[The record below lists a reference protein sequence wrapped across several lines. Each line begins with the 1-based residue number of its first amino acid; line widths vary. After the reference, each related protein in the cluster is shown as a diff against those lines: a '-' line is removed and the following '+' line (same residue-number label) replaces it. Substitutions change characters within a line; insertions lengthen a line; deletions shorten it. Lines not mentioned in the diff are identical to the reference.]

1 MSLRGFYTTAEEAL
15 RGADLTG
22 KVAIVT
28 GGNSGL
34 GAETVR
40 VLAGAGADV
49 ILCARSVAAG
59 QQVADGIAKAAA
71 SKAGGGTP
79 ALGKITV
86 VPLDL
91 ADLKSVAAFA
101 LHPAVASLPAI
112 HLLVL
117 NAGIM
122 GLPTRQETKQGF
134 EAQWGTN
141 HVGHQYLAQLLLPKM
156 QAQGAPARVVA
167 LTSVGHNFAKELPL
181 DDLNWERRRYD
192 AWGSYGQSKLSNA
205 LFAREL
211 ARRMEEQGVPIKA
224 YSVHPG
230 FINTPLS
237 RDITGGAPL
246 RLLWRA
252 ISAVPGV
259 PGLLGSK
266 TVPQGAATTVFA
278 CVAPELEGLSGEY
291 LADCQVGSEVP
302 GVWGRRCCH
311 PSALARDGQLARG
324 LWEKTEAAIAAA
336 LAK

>member
-1 MSLRGFYTTAEEAL
+1 M
-15 RGADLTG
+15 
-22 KVAIVT
+22 
-28 GGNSGL
+28 
-34 GAETVR
+34 R

-117 NAGIM
+117 NAGAQLGGQTAAAATAAAAGRRCCRRCCRRLPLLLLPAARLVQLLPPPPPLPLLPLALFACLAPTLGPRPPCAGIM

-156 QAQGAPARVVA
+156 QAQ
-167 LTSVGHNFAKELPL
+167 VGG
-181 DDLNWERRRYD
+181 RRRRRR
-192 AWGSYGQSKLSNA
+192 WWEEGGGGGGLLQKL
-205 LFAREL
+205 RC
-211 ARRMEEQGVPIKA
+211 
-224 YSVHPG
+224 
-230 FINTPLS
+230 
-237 RDITGGAPL
+237 L
-246 RLLWRA
+246 RLQAEHGCRCSLA
-252 ISAVPGV
+252 CAVRW
-259 PGLLGSK
+259 
-266 TVPQGAATTVFA
+266 AATSHVDP
-278 CVAPELEGLSGEY
+278 VAVHMHTPAQWPS
-291 LADCQVGSEVP
+291 P
-302 GVWGRRCCH
+302 PFTRRC
-311 PSALARDGQLARG
+311 PA
-324 LWEKTEAAIAAA
+324 
-336 LAK
+336 